1 MARNARELDPSSA
14 EKSRL
19 AVFRHHDRRDCRARR
34 CRGRGAVGEQS
45 NPFKTR
51 DTTSV
56 TPPASKSAKPAPV
69 APNAAPPAIDS
80 EKPRFDFYKI
90 LPGNET
96 PMTDQD
102 LHQRPTPAAG
112 EQYFLQAG
120 AFPNSADA
128 DNLKA
133 RLALLG
139 FEAAIQTA
147 ELPGKGLWHRVDSAP
162 TPAWTSSTK
171 SASALVQN
179 EIKAQLVKVKN
190 PTPDIRSQTTPV
202 NNPTE
207 EAACP

>member
-1 MARNARELDPSSA
+1 MARNTRTRPVERKKAGSLFSGIMIGVIVG
-14 EKSRL
+14 L
-19 AVFRHHDRRDCRARR
+19 AVAAGVALWVDR
-34 CRGRGAVGEQS
+34 S

-51 DTTSV
+51 DATSV
-56 TPPASKSAKPAPV
+56 TPPSSKSAKPAPV
-69 APNAAPPAIDS
+69 APNAAPPATDS

-96 PMTDQD
+96 PMTEQD

-147 ELPGKGLWHRVDSAP
+147 ELPGKGLWHRVRLGP
-162 TPAWTSSTK
+162 YTSLDELNK
-171 SASALVQN
+171 VRAALVQN

-190 PTPDIRSQTTPV
+190 PAPDNQSNDTQ
-202 NNPTE
+202 
-207 EAACP
+207 

>member
-1 MARNARELDPSSA
+1 MARNTRTRPVERKKAGSLFSGIMIGVIVG
-14 EKSRL
+14 L
-19 AVFRHHDRRDCRARR
+19 AVAAGVALWVDR
-34 CRGRGAVGEQS
+34 S

-56 TPPASKSAKPAPV
+56 TPPSSKSAKPAPV
-69 APNAAPPAIDS
+69 APNAAPSATDS

-96 PMTDQD
+96 PMTEQD

-147 ELPGKGLWHRVDSAP
+147 ELPGKGLWHRVRLGP
-162 TPAWTSSTK
+162 YTSLDELNK
-171 SASALVQN
+171 VRAALVQN

-190 PTPDIRSQTTPV
+190 PAPDNQSNDTQ
-202 NNPTE
+202 
-207 EAACP
+207 

>member
-1 MARNARELDPSSA
+1 MARNYKTRPVERKKVGSLFSGIMIGVIVG
-14 EKSRL
+14 L
-19 AVFRHHDRRDCRARR
+19 AVAAGVALWVDR
-34 CRGRGAVGEQS
+34 S

-56 TPPASKSAKPAPV
+56 TPPSSKSAKPAPV
-69 APNAAPPAIDS
+69 APNAAPPATDS

-96 PMTDQD
+96 PMTEQD

-120 AFPNSADA
+120 AFLNSADA

-147 ELPGKGLWHRVDSAP
+147 ELPGKGLWHRVRLGP
-162 TPAWTSSTK
+162 YTSLDELNK
-171 SASALVQN
+171 VRAALVQN
-179 EIKAQLVKVKN
+179 EIKAQLVKVTN
-190 PTPDIRSQTTPV
+190 PAPDSQSNDTQ
-202 NNPTE
+202 
-207 EAACP
+207 

>member
-1 MARNARELDPSSA
+1 MARNTRTRPVERKKAGSLFSGIMIGVIVG
-14 EKSRL
+14 L
-19 AVFRHHDRRDCRARR
+19 AVAAGVALWVDR
-34 CRGRGAVGEQS
+34 S

-56 TPPASKSAKPAPV
+56 TPPSSKSAKPAPV
-69 APNAAPPAIDS
+69 APNAAPPATDS

-96 PMTDQD
+96 PMTEQD

-147 ELPGKGLWHRVDSAP
+147 ELPGKGLWHRVRLGP
-162 TPAWTSSTK
+162 YTSLDELNK
-171 SASALVQN
+171 VRAALVQN

-190 PTPDIRSQTTPV
+190 PAPDSQSNDTQ
-202 NNPTE
+202 
-207 EAACP
+207 

>member
-1 MARNARELDPSSA
+1 MARNTRTRPVERKKAGSLFSGIMIGVIVG
-14 EKSRL
+14 L
-19 AVFRHHDRRDCRARR
+19 AVAAGVALWVDR
-34 CRGRGAVGEQS
+34 S

-56 TPPASKSAKPAPV
+56 TPPSSKSAKPAPV
-69 APNAAPPAIDS
+69 APNAAPPATDS

-96 PMTDQD
+96 PMTEQD

-147 ELPGKGLWHRVDSAP
+147 ELPGKGLWHRVRLGP
-162 TPAWTSSTK
+162 YTSLDELNK
-171 SASALVQN
+171 VRAALVQN
-179 EIKAQLVKVKN
+179 EIKAQLVAGTKRN
-190 PTPDIRSQTTPV
+190 QGTTGQSKEPS
-202 NNPTE
+202 TR
-207 EAACP
+207 

>member
-1 MARNARELDPSSA
+1 MARNTRTRPVERKKAGSLFSGIMIGVIVGLIVA
-14 EKSRL
+14 AGVAL
-19 AVFRHHDRRDCRARR
+19 WVDR
-34 CRGRGAVGEQS
+34 S

-56 TPPASKSAKPAPV
+56 TPPSSKSAKPAPV
-69 APNAAPPAIDS
+69 APNAAPPATDS

-96 PMTDQD
+96 PMTEQD

-147 ELPGKGLWHRVDSAP
+147 ELPGKGLWHRVRLGP
-162 TPAWTSSTK
+162 YTSLDELNK
-171 SASALVQN
+171 VRAALVQN

-190 PTPDIRSQTTPV
+190 PAPDNQSNDTQ
-202 NNPTE
+202 
-207 EAACP
+207 

>member
-1 MARNARELDPSSA
+1 MARNTRTRPVERKKAGSLFSGIMIGVIVG
-14 EKSRL
+14 L
-19 AVFRHHDRRDCRARR
+19 AVAAGVALWVDR
-34 CRGRGAVGEQS
+34 S

-56 TPPASKSAKPAPV
+56 TPPSSKSAKPAPV
-69 APNAAPPAIDS
+69 APNAAPPATDS

-96 PMTDQD
+96 PMTEQD

-147 ELPGKGLWHRVDSAP
+147 ELPGKGLWHRVRLGP
-162 TPAWTSSTK
+162 YTSLDELNK
-171 SASALVQN
+171 VRAALVQN

-190 PTPDIRSQTTPV
+190 PTPDSQSNDTQ
-202 NNPTE
+202 
-207 EAACP
+207 

>member
-1 MARNARELDPSSA
+1 MARNTRTRPVERKKAGSLFSGIMIGVIVG
-14 EKSRL
+14 L
-19 AVFRHHDRRDCRARR
+19 AVAAGVALWVDR
-34 CRGRGAVGEQS
+34 S

-51 DTTSV
+51 DTTSA
-56 TPPASKSAKPAPV
+56 TPPSSKSAKPAPV
-69 APNAAPPAIDS
+69 APNAAPPATDS

-96 PMTDQD
+96 PMTEQD

-147 ELPGKGLWHRVDSAP
+147 ELPGKGLWHRVRLGP
-162 TPAWTSSTK
+162 YTSLDELNK
-171 SASALVQN
+171 VRAALVQN

-190 PTPDIRSQTTPV
+190 PAPDSQSNDTQ
-202 NNPTE
+202 
-207 EAACP
+207 

>member
-1 MARNARELDPSSA
+1 MARNTRTRPVERKKAGSLFSGIMIGVIVG
-14 EKSRL
+14 L
-19 AVFRHHDRRDCRARR
+19 AVAAGVALWVDR
-34 CRGRGAVGEQS
+34 S

-56 TPPASKSAKPAPV
+56 TPPTSKSAKPAPV
-69 APNAAPPAIDS
+69 APNAAPPATDS

-96 PMTDQD
+96 PMTEQD

-147 ELPGKGLWHRVDSAP
+147 ELPGKGLWHRVRLGP
-162 TPAWTSSTK
+162 YTSLDELNK
-171 SASALVQN
+171 VRAALVQN

-190 PTPDIRSQTTPV
+190 PAPDNQSNDTQ
-202 NNPTE
+202 
-207 EAACP
+207 

>member
-1 MARNARELDPSSA
+1 MARNTRTRPVERKKGGSLFSGIMIGVIVG
-14 EKSRL
+14 L
-19 AVFRHHDRRDCRARR
+19 AVAAGVALWVDR
-34 CRGRGAVGEQS
+34 S

-56 TPPASKSAKPAPV
+56 TPPSSKSAKPAPV
-69 APNAAPPAIDS
+69 APNAAPPATDS

-96 PMTDQD
+96 PMTEQD

-147 ELPGKGLWHRVDSAP
+147 ELPGKGLWHRVRLGP
-162 TPAWTSSTK
+162 YTSLDELNK
-171 SASALVQN
+171 VRAALVQN
-179 EIKAQLVKVKN
+179 EIKAQLVKVTN
-190 PTPDIRSQTTPV
+190 PAPDSQSNDTQ
-202 NNPTE
+202 
-207 EAACP
+207 

>member
-1 MARNARELDPSSA
+1 MARNTRTRPVERKKAGSLFSGIMIGVIVG
-14 EKSRL
+14 L
-19 AVFRHHDRRDCRARR
+19 AVAAGVALWVDR
-34 CRGRGAVGEQS
+34 S

-56 TPPASKSAKPAPV
+56 TPPTSKSAKPAPV
-69 APNAAPPAIDS
+69 APNAAPPAPDS

-96 PMTDQD
+96 PMTEQD

-147 ELPGKGLWHRVDSAP
+147 ELPGKGLWHRVRLGP
-162 TPAWTSSTK
+162 YTSLDELNK
-171 SASALVQN
+171 VRAALVQN

-190 PTPDIRSQTTPV
+190 PAPDNQSNDTQ
-202 NNPTE
+202 
-207 EAACP
+207 

>member
-1 MARNARELDPSSA
+1 MARNTRTRPVERKKGGSLFSGIMIGVIVGLIVAAGVALW
-14 EKSRL
+14 
-19 AVFRHHDRRDCRARR
+19 VDR
-34 CRGRGAVGEQS
+34 S

-51 DTTSV
+51 EQASV
-56 TPPASKSAKPAPV
+56 IPPAAKPAKPAPTT
-69 APNAAPPAIDS
+69 AAPATTAADS

-96 PMTDQD
+96 PMTEQD

-139 FEAAIQTA
+139 FEAAIQTV
-147 ELPGKGLWHRVDSAP
+147 ELPEKGLWHRVRLGPYTNLDELNKVRA
-162 TPAWTSSTK
+162 
-171 SASALVQN
+171 ALVQN
-179 EIKAQLVKVKN
+179 DIKAQLVKVKN
-190 PTPDIRSQTTPV
+190 PAANSQSKDTQ
-202 NNPTE
+202 
-207 EAACP
+207 

>member
-1 MARNARELDPSSA
+1 MARNYKTRPVERKKVGSLFSGIMIGVIVG
-14 EKSRL
+14 L
-19 AVFRHHDRRDCRARR
+19 AVAAGVALWVDR
-34 CRGRGAVGEQS
+34 S

-56 TPPASKSAKPAPV
+56 TPPSSKSAKPAPV
-69 APNAAPPAIDS
+69 APNAAPPATDS

-96 PMTDQD
+96 PMTEQD

-147 ELPGKGLWHRVDSAP
+147 ELPGKGLWHRVRLGP
-162 TPAWTSSTK
+162 YTSLDELNK
-171 SASALVQN
+171 VRAALVQN

-190 PTPDIRSQTTPV
+190 PAPDSQSNDTQ
-202 NNPTE
+202 
-207 EAACP
+207 

>member
-1 MARNARELDPSSA
+1 MARNTRTRPVERKKAGSLFSGIMIGVIVG
-14 EKSRL
+14 L
-19 AVFRHHDRRDCRARR
+19 AVAAGVALWVDR
-34 CRGRGAVGEQS
+34 S

-56 TPPASKSAKPAPV
+56 TPPSSKSAKPAPV
-69 APNAAPPAIDS
+69 APNAAPPATDS

-96 PMTDQD
+96 PMTEQD

-147 ELPGKGLWHRVDSAP
+147 ELPGKGLWHRVRLGP
-162 TPAWTSSTK
+162 YTSLDELNK
-171 SASALVQN
+171 VRAALVQN

-190 PTPDIRSQTTPV
+190 PAPDNQSNDTQ
-202 NNPTE
+202 
-207 EAACP
+207 